1 VSLDCLNCHESL
13 AEPVT
18 FDEVFVAVECPICGV
33 RGPIRPLFSP
43 GRFDQAA
50 KLAADDWIYLFNL
63 ESNETNGTGK
73 AVSPSAKKPV
83 LDKPELSSQAIAP
96 PPAGVGGEGDLK
108 PNTKGPAAASCVEG
122 QARHEKP
129 GESVS
134 TEAPGALN
142 QVSTRLK
149 AWFKANKTN
158 PDYAVKRDGYDF
170 GVSTATLYKLLKGE
184 GGQATLDK
192 VTAALDRLEGG
203 GFAKVASDTLIE
215 KLPNNFKEPT
225 GLNRC
230 PSPTEPIRCARTP

>member
-1 VSLDCLNCHESL
+1 MNLDCLNCHESL

-43 GRFDQAA
+43 GRFDQVA

-83 LDKPELSSQAIAP
+83 LDKPVLSQAIAP
-96 PPAGVGGEGDLK
+96 PPAGEGGEGDSK
-108 PNTKGPAAASCVEG
+108 PFKKMSAVVEESDKTKAAA
-122 QARHEKP
+122 K
-129 GESVS
+129 
-134 TEAPGALN
+134 
-142 QVSTRLK
+142 RLK

-170 GVSTATLYKLLKGE
+170 GVSAATLYKLLKGE

-215 KLPNNFKEPT
+215 ELPNNFKEPT

-230 PSPTEPIRCARTP
+230 PNPTAPPRCGRTP